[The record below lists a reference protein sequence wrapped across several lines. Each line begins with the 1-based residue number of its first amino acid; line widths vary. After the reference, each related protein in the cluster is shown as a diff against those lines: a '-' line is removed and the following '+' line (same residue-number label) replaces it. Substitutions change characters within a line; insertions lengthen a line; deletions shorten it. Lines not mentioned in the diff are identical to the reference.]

1 MRDML
6 LRRDLHLSSNDAQYF
21 VSAITCVREP
31 PTRPICQA
39 WDLGKRKLS
48 RFPPRQQTNSPGSD
62 RLRRRAVLTE
72 RVNNARC
79 NSNSIL
85 ARITLR
91 TDFRNIPNSILPL
104 AFQLQRPPTPRTH
117 KMSARKRPLAE
128 IADSSVPAT
137 ARKGNPT
144 TTTRYAPSTPHAIR
158 ALQVRSG
165 LKTRSALRSMRHRA
179 FGDVMNTNSKLKNN
193 DNSNA
198 TEASRVSSGDSVVRP
213 DSARGILRRLAKLTA
228 PTSKRVVATPLVG
241 RTRAGWDNDND
252 DKENARSEFDDDGV
266 RIKRPRL
273 TLDIEDSLEEEDED
287 SLPPFPDVGDE
298 EEDSELPVAPTPSVL
313 PDDGDEY
320 GNGDPTI
327 TFKSIDFA
335 RQSRRS
341 IQGDDAARRASRLS
355 FPASLPLHD
364 PHDSEDDPTVLSE
377 YGRRAISEDPTGRLS
392 RYSFGSIR
400 MDDFGSELEIRRE
413 SDQQQGKAKAMD
425 LMDDYVG
432 IGVDDQ
438 DDMPLNYGEE
448 TERLQNLQRSPTLL
462 QADESTINIP
472 ALDESFQLEIPDQEA
487 VALHAKPDATIRLS
501 LDDSAVEAQ
510 EPMMDEGGP
519 DVARSPHEDQPA
531 DEMAPVRTSAPH
543 RKRVKET
550 RHGTFVPSL
559 PSSLIKRVAIEAQ
572 ARLGNRRPQL
582 GRDHMK
588 ALEQATEWFFEQVGE
603 DLEAY
608 SDHARRKKRV
618 DRSDALM
625 LLRRQGVLKGKGEL
639 IKAAKA
645 ILPKEAVAELDLP
658 DEL

>member
-1 MRDML
+1 
-6 LRRDLHLSSNDAQYF
+6 
-21 VSAITCVREP
+21 
-31 PTRPICQA
+31 
-39 WDLGKRKLS
+39 
-48 RFPPRQQTNSPGSD
+48 
-62 RLRRRAVLTE
+62 
-72 RVNNARC
+72 
-79 NSNSIL
+79 
-85 ARITLR
+85 
-91 TDFRNIPNSILPL
+91 
-104 AFQLQRPPTPRTH
+104 
-117 KMSARKRPLAE
+117 MSARKRPLAE
-128 IADSSVPAT
+128 VAESSVPAT

-364 PHDSEDDPTVLSE
+364 PDDSEDDPTILSE

-501 LDDSAVEAQ
+501 LNDSAVEAQ

-645 ILPKEAVAELDLP
+645 ILPKEAVAKLDLP

>member
-1 MRDML
+1 
-6 LRRDLHLSSNDAQYF
+6 
-21 VSAITCVREP
+21 
-31 PTRPICQA
+31 
-39 WDLGKRKLS
+39 
-48 RFPPRQQTNSPGSD
+48 
-62 RLRRRAVLTE
+62 
-72 RVNNARC
+72 
-79 NSNSIL
+79 
-85 ARITLR
+85 
-91 TDFRNIPNSILPL
+91 
-104 AFQLQRPPTPRTH
+104 
-117 KMSARKRPLAE
+117 MSARKRPLTDVAE
-128 IADSSVPAT
+128 SSVPAT
-137 ARKGNPT
+137 ATKGKPT

-179 FGDVMNTNSKLKNN
+179 FGDVLNTNSKLKNN
-193 DNSNA
+193 DNNNA
-198 TEASRVSSGDSVVRP
+198 TGASRVSSGSSVVRP

-241 RTRAGWDNDND
+241 RTRAGWNEDD
-252 DKENARSEFDDDGV
+252 DKENARSGVDGDDDGV

-273 TLDIEDSLEEEDED
+273 TLDVEDSLEEEDED
-287 SLPPFPDVGDE
+287 ALPPFPDVGDE
-298 EEDSELPVAPTPSVL
+298 EEDSELPVAPTPSIL

-341 IQGDDAARRASRLS
+341 LQGDDEARRASRLS
-355 FPASLPLHD
+355 FPASLPLVD
-364 PHDSEDDPTVLSE
+364 PDDSEDDPTILSE

-413 SDQQQGKAKAMD
+413 SDQHKGKAKAMG

-462 QADESTINIP
+462 QADESTVNIP

-487 VALHAKPDATIRLS
+487 VALHTRPDAPIRLS
-501 LDDSAVEAQ
+501 LEDSAVEAQ
-510 EPMMDEGGP
+510 EAVMEEGGP
-519 DVARSPHEDQPA
+519 DVVGSPQEDQPA

-543 RKRVKET
+543 RKRLKET
-550 RHGTFVPSL
+550 RHGTLVPSL

-625 LLRRQGVLKGKGEL
+625 LLRRQGILKGKGEL

-645 ILPKEAVAELDLP
+645 ILSKEAVAELDLP